1 MLLALTLVSEEHCA
15 VLCKMT
21 YSVAERVVIVEAYI
35 NTGSIKET
43 PEIFWNKFPG
53 RREES
58 HTGSGALRVLWPTPQ
73 NKDPLQFARQKLLTT
88 FAKSEEVN
96 T

>member
-1 MLLALTLVSEEHCA
+1 
-15 VLCKMT
+15 MT
-21 YSVAERVVIVEAYI
+21 YLVAERVAIVEAYI

-43 PEIFWNKFPG
+43 REIFGSKFPG
-53 RREES
+53 RGEE
-58 HTGSGALRVLWPTPQ
+58 GSGALRVLWLTPQ
-73 NKDPLQFARQKLLTT
+73 NKDPLQFARQKLQTT